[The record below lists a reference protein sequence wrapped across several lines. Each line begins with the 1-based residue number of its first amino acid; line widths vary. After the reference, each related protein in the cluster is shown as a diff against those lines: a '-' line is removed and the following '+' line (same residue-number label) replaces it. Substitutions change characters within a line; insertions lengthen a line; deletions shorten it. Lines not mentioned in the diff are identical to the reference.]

1 MEQATQQRVTNPV
14 SITLRKANAIQQS
27 ILDMIRGIPLESIV
41 NINEFEQ
48 PEQKLEEAGVK
59 LSASISAVSELYQA
73 LYGIRLLVGEANAKN
88 GIDNLLTNIAHTEK
102 TIQLNSQVG
111 NFQARTNLDVI
122 KGKLEKIKTTEN
134 TSVYARSGEVTTG
147 VLADTV
153 INQYKL
159 SVNALKKAKQQ
170 MQDKVLELNI
180 KTEIELPR
188 GIVAILEDADL
199 L

>member
-1 MEQATQQRVTNPV
+1 MEQATQQRVVNPV

-27 ILDMIRGIPLESIV
+27 ILDMIRGIPLESNV
-41 NINEFEQ
+41 AINEFEQ
-48 PEQKLEEAGVK
+48 PEQKLEETRVK
-59 LSASISAVSELYQA
+59 LNASISAVTELYQA
-73 LYGIRLLVGEANAKN
+73 LYGIRLLVGEANAKV

-102 TIQLNSQVG
+102 TIQLNSQIG
-111 NFQARTNLDVI
+111 NFPAQTNLDVV
-122 KGKLEKIKTTEN
+122 KGKLEKIKTTES
-134 TSVYARSGEVTTG
+134 TSMYSRSNDVITG

-153 INQYKL
+153 VNQYKL